1 MRAVRPRYEERFDV
15 STETALARAKV
26 MLTAEGGPFEGNV
39 LDRFVDIHIRQADRH
54 FWSPWLNVE
63 VEPLEGEQTGCFVH
77 GRFGPHP
84 NVWTLFMMLYGVLSM
99 LSFAALMWGLSKLMA
114 GEYAWFGKGPQM
126 SWTYTS
132 LPDAFHGA
140 TPAFNNSG
148 DDSAAILNNT
158 EILDQTGAYL
168 ADAMGN
174 GASWQLD
181 ANSLDAVSN
190 DDINNWC
197 YSTMNFGNGD
207 LGTPGAVNE
216 ACP

>member
-99 LSFAALMWGLSKLMA
+99 LSFAALMWGLSQLMA
-114 GEYAWFGKGPQM
+114 GEYAWTLWGLPPLFLLATLLYFASQVGQRLAAPQ
-126 SWTYTS
+126 TELIIERLT
-132 LPDAFHGA
+132 
-140 TPAFNNSG
+140 
-148 DDSAAILNNT
+148 AALR
-158 EILDQTGAYL
+158 G
-168 ADAMGN
+168 ADAP
-174 GASWQLD
+174 AAAPSS
-181 ANSLDAVSN
+181 A
-190 DDINNWC
+190 
-197 YSTMNFGNGD
+197 GNGD
-207 LGTPGAVNE
+207 SEPSS
-216 ACP
+216 